1 VLNRDITKQI
11 KIPKELTEAESL
23 ERIRGNMTWRQ
34 AREKSD
40 LTMYSHH
47 LKKMIEIKKQIE
59 DKIGYEKHPHDALWD
74 TFEEELI
81 QEIFHTG
88 TLKFAK
94 EGEIIMD
101 IGDYVKA
108 MPLLMEGA
116 IKILREDD
124 EGNELLLYFL
134 ERGDTCALTLSCCLG
149 QTRSEIRAVAE
160 RDTTFIMVPIGKI
173 EDWTAKY
180 STWRNFVF
188 ESYQSRLTEMLQTID
203 TLAFM
208 NMDQRLLR
216 YLQDKA
222 KINQSQ
228 ELQVTHQQIAYD
240 LNTSRVVISRLLK
253 KLEIDNKILLQ
264 RNHIVVLDL

>member
-1 VLNRDITKQI
+1 MLHQI
-11 KIPKELTEAESL
+11 AEAYGF
-23 ERIRGNMTWRQ
+23 I
-34 AREKSD
+34 
-40 LTMYSHH
+40 
-47 LKKMIEIKKQIE
+47 
-59 DKIGYEKHPHDALWD
+59 
-74 TFEEELI
+74 FEEELI
-81 QEIFHTG
+81 QEIAQTG
-88 TLKFAK
+88 VLKIVK

-101 IGDYVKA
+101 INEYVHS
-108 MPLLMEGA
+108 MPLLLNGA
-116 IKILREDD
+116 IKILREDT

-160 RDTTFIMVPIGKI
+160 RDTQLIMVPISKM
-173 EDWTAKY
+173 EEWTSSFK
-180 STWRNFVF
+180 TWRNFVF
-188 ESYQSRLTEMLQTID
+188 ESYHVRLTEMLETID

-222 KINQSQ
+222 KINQSE

-253 KLEIDNKILLQ
+253 KLELENKIALQ
-264 RNHIVVLDL
+264 RNLILVLDL